1 MKLVYYDMSTA
12 FGLKANDVNSIVIES
27 PDRFEKFIIELHA
40 SVEEREDYFALY
52 DDTDDK
58 SELHKTGDIIISPFD
73 LSFDKREVQKKLY
86 GELDETM
93 FNEGLQE
100 EFAFIQGEILEMLD
114 KIRGAS
120 DYDIEFED
128 DFDSTALFRLYD
140 MHIANPKGRFD
151 EKLIEY
157 IITMRKLTGK
167 NFFAVANCESFLN
180 PDSYRHLAKC
190 AGYYGICI
198 VFLSNRQI
206 ELLKDKNTYIIDM
219 DLCEIH

>member
-40 SVEEREDYFALY
+40 SVEEKEDYFALY
-52 DDTDDK
+52 DDMDDK

-86 GELDETM
+86 CELDETM

-100 EFAFIQGEILEMLD
+100 EFASIQGEILEMLD

-120 DYDIEFED
+120 DYDLEFED
-128 DFDSTALFRLYD
+128 NFDSTALFRLYD

-206 ELLKDKNTYIIDM
+206 ELLKNKNTYIIDM